1 MLTEKDIRELVLGG
15 EGFNVDF
22 KRSVPSKVRDIAEE
36 VCSFA
41 NSAGGYVLIGV
52 DNGNQIV
59 GAEIDNNKRSAIQDA
74 IGEISPMLHYDMYR
88 VEVDGKNVWVIDVP
102 SGKSKPYF
110 FSGSTYIR
118 EGTNCQKLTNVDEIR
133 NVFQRNDRI
142 YFDAIPLPKLD

>member
-1 MLTEKDIRELVLGG
+1 MQISMLTANDIKELAHGG

-52 DNGNQIV
+52 DNDNQIV

-74 IGEISPMLHYDMYR
+74 IGEISPMLHHNMYR
-88 VEVDGKNVWVIDVP
+88 VEVDGKDVWVIDVP
-102 SGKSKPYF
+102 SGKNKPYF
-110 FSGSTYIR
+110 FSG
-118 EGTNCQKLTNVDEIR
+118 
-133 NVFQRNDRI
+133 
-142 YFDAIPLPKLD
+142 